1 MEINTE
7 GQERKILHR
16 WLTQIVVPRPI
27 GWISSMDQNGAF
39 NLAPFSYF
47 NVVSSSPPIVAFSI
61 GARSL
66 EQSYK
71 DTFNNV
77 RETGE
82 FVVNVVTEELMQAMN
97 ITARDYPPEV
107 DEFEQAGLTPKPS
120 KLVKPPFVLESP
132 IHLECR
138 VSQIIS
144 LGEQGKGSNLVLGDV
159 LLIHVNERIL
169 KEQDRIDIDLYQPVG
184 RLGGS
189 LYAKTRDHFT
199 LKRA

>member
-7 GQERKILHR
+7 QQNKKKLHR

-27 GWISSMDQNGAF
+27 GWISSANHDGAF
-39 NLAPFSYF
+39 NLAPFSFF
-47 NVVSSSPPIVAFSI
+47 NVVSSSPPIVGFSI

-66 EQSYK
+66 EPSYK
-71 DTFNNV
+71 DTLNNV

-82 FVVNVVTEELMQAMN
+82 FVVNVVTEELVQAMN
-97 ITARDYPPEV
+97 ITAREYPPEV
-107 DEFEQAGLTPKPS
+107 DEFEQAGLTPVPS
-120 KLVKPPFVLESP
+120 KLVKSPFVLESP

-144 LGEQGKGSNLVLGDV
+144 LGEQDQGSHLVLGEV
-159 LLIHVNERIL
+159 LLIRVDERIL
-169 KEQDRIDIDLYQPVG
+169 KEQERIDHDLYQPVG

-189 LYAKTRDHFT
+189 LYARTRDHFT